1 MMNKNFAVINGATVD
16 VTTVMDK
23 TVQYTPSQEEVKNIK
38 AEVEKLLEEYFD
50 DVYKSGYGLRTMF
63 DPEAIFWKQKGWI
76 IDAFK
81 KHPNYNGNLQ
91 IILRNQEMSR
101 RFNVDDIVDFSIY
114 VENWFDDNAIYE
126 SEDGRTMIGTKRN
139 YYMKTISDLMY
150 SDFVAWHS
158 QEHIALSNAHYK
170 LSDMHMDY
178 TYQFVKRGI
187 KYVLSHIEDECTST
201 VDKAIIERF
210 TAFSNRY
217 EVAFNMHEGE
227 KITRLIGKLAKMVGL
242 NKHVNIQD
250 TSFTRQDGE
259 VITRTK
265 DLGWNYQFARFC
277 DAVNPIIQRGTL
289 VISVHPY
296 DFYTMSFGKNWA
308 SCHTIDKTNKR
319 HVGSHNYQGCYCGG
333 TESYMLDNS
342 SIIVY
347 SLPENWEGE
356 HPEYEDKIKRCVF
369 YLGEDKLIQSRV
381 YPDGRDGG
389 DNSLAGDIRAS
400 VQKVISEL
408 FDTPNYWTNTQ
419 GTSACID
426 AIDTYGVHYTDYSNY
441 DDCNVSFMKRID
453 GHKNH
458 IRIRVGHNPICPE
471 CGEEHEKADNI
482 FCDDCLNSEVE
493 CYECGD
499 YHNIDDM
506 RLINGHY
513 YCEDCSIYCE
523 CCQEYRPS
531 DEAEVIDGEVV
542 CARCINDYYTWSD
555 YHERYISDNYVIET
569 EEGRVCEEDDGCYHV
584 CAECGEYHN
593 EELCTY
599 DEETGNWY
607 CDVCYEDLLAER
619 EEIEEVEDEEE

>member
-1 MMNKNFAVINGATVD
+1 MMNRNFAVINGATVD

-23 TVQYTPSQEEVKNIK
+23 TIQYTPSTKEVENVK
-38 AEVEKLLEEYFD
+38 AEVEKLLEEYFE
-50 DVYKSGYGLRTMF
+50 DVYNYGHGLNTMF
-63 DPEAIFWKQKGWI
+63 DSEAIFWKQKGWLI
-76 IDAFK
+76 SAFQ
-81 KHPNYNGNLQ
+81 KHPDYNGNLQ
-91 IILRNQEMSR
+91 IVLRNQEMSR
-101 RFNVDDIVDFSIY
+101 RFNVDDIRDFIIY
-114 VENWFDDNAIYE
+114 VENWIDTNAIYE
-126 SEDGRTMIGTKRN
+126 SDDGKTMEGTTRS
-139 YYMKTISDLMY
+139 YYMKLINNLIYDDIVDY
-150 SDFVAWHS
+150 HS
-158 QEHIALSNAHYK
+158 KEHIALSKAYWK
-170 LSDMHMDY
+170 LSNMDMNR
-178 TYQFVKRGI
+178 TYNFVKRGMRYI
-187 KYVLSHIEDECTST
+187 LPHIAEESIST
-201 VDKAIIERF
+201 VDVAIVERIK
-210 TAFSNRY
+210 TLSDRY

-242 NKHVNIQD
+242 NKHVDIQD

-259 VITRTK
+259 EVHRTK

-308 SCHTIDKTNKR
+308 SCHTIDKLNKR

-333 TESYMLDNS
+333 TESYMLDDS

-347 SLPENWEGE
+347 SLPEDWEGE

-419 GTSACID
+419 GTSACVD

-482 FCDDCLNSEVE
+482 FCDDCLNSEEE
-493 CYECGD
+493 CYECGS

-506 RLINGHY
+506 RLIDGHY

-523 CCQEYRPS
+523 CCQEYRPAN
-531 DEAEVIDGEVV
+531 EAEVINDEVV
-542 CARCINDYYTWSD
+542 CARCVNDYFTWSD
-555 YHERYISDNYVIET
+555 YHERYISDNYVVET